1 MQEADAFRLP
11 SLMTMRIV
19 VIGAGGHAHVVI
31 DTLKAVADHEV
42 AGIVSPERA
51 PTEVLGVPWIGRD
64 YVISGLLASG
74 IQGFVVAVGDNAVRR
89 RLFSYA
95 LSHGLQ
101 PVQAIHPSA
110 VVARD
115 VHVGRG
121 VVMMANAVVNSASR
135 IEDNVIIN
143 TGATVDHHAW
153 IGPDVHIAPGCHLA
167 GRVRV
172 GAASFLGTGVS
183 VIPEITIGERAVIG
197 AGATIYK
204 DVPDD
209 SRVVGPSMRFI
220 ERRDTL

>member
-1 MQEADAFRLP
+1 LQEPDAFRP
-11 SLMTMRIV
+11 IPLMTLRIV
-19 VIGAGGHAHVVI
+19 VIGAGGHAHVVV
-31 DTLKAVADHEV
+31 DTLKAAGDYEV
-42 AGIVSPERA
+42 AGIVSQDQGL
-51 PTEVLGVPWIGRD
+51 TDVLNVPWIGHD
-64 YVISGLLASG
+64 DVIPGLLALG
-74 IQGFVVAVGDNAVRR
+74 IKGFLVAVGDNSVRR
-89 RLFSYA
+89 RLFGFA
-95 LSHGLQ
+95 LSHGLI

-110 VVARD
+110 VVAQD
-115 VHVGRG
+115 VYVGRG

-183 VIPEITIGERAVIG
+183 VIPEITIGERAMIG
-197 AGATIYK
+197 AGATIYR

-209 SRVVGPSMRFI
+209 SRVVGPSMRFM
-220 ERRDTL
+220 

>member
-1 MQEADAFRLP
+1 LQEADAFRLP

-31 DTLKAVADHEV
+31 DTLKMVADHDV
-42 AGIVSPERA
+42 AGIVSPHGA
-51 PTEVLGVPWIGRD
+51 LTDVLGVPWIGGD
-64 YVISGLLASG
+64 DVISGLLALG
-74 IQGFVVAVGDNAVRR
+74 IQGFIVAVGDNVIRR
-89 RLFSYA
+89 RLFADA
-95 LSHGLQ
+95 LSHGLK

-115 VHVGRG
+115 VYVGRG
-121 VVMMANAVVNSASR
+121 VVMMANVVVNAASR

-153 IGPDVHIAPGCHLA
+153 IGSDVHIAPGCHLA

-183 VIPEITIGERAVIG
+183 VIPEVTIGERAVVG

-220 ERRDTL
+220 ERRGTL